1 MNAAELK
8 AAHETKPSR
17 GKPLPPGPKSLK
29 FFNTMKVLR
38 NPRAAFER
46 WVAEYGDPFFV
57 HALNGPIV
65 VTGRPELIREV
76 FAQDTSK
83 FEVFGERAIRPM
95 LGPGSMLM
103 LDGEKHRR
111 ERKLVMP
118 MFHGSRMKAYGDIIR
133 TATLDA
139 MEAVADHSSFEMIS
153 VSTDVSLKVI
163 AQAILGGDCA
173 ETIDRLTSLARETI
187 ERSLPILF
195 FSPRTQIPFM
205 GISPWDR
212 FTKARRTLREAF
224 DDELERREKDP
235 QPREDILT
243 MLLDARYDDGESM
256 SKEHLYDELGTF
268 LMAGHETTA
277 ISLAWAIYFLLTNPE
292 PFGRLKHELA
302 ACDASDVAT
311 LATQPYL
318 KAVVSETLRLNPIVT
333 EVLRVLRSPMELG
346 EYEVPAGFAVA
357 PAAALTHY
365 REELYPEPD
374 CFRPDRFLN
383 RQYSSSEYL
392 PFGGGTRRCA
402 GAAFA
407 LYELAIALGTIVTRF
422 ELELLEKAPVVPK
435 RRNVVMGPS
444 TGVRVRVTE
453 KFH

>member
-1 MNAAELK
+1 MNAAELNAMPGK
-8 AAHETKPSR
+8 KPSR
-17 GKPLPPGPKSLK
+17 DKSVPPGPTSPK

-38 NPRAAFER
+38 NPRAAFET

-65 VTGRPELIREV
+65 VTGRPELIKEV

-133 TATLDA
+133 IATLDA
-139 MEAVADHSSFEMIS
+139 MEAVADRSSFEMIS
-153 VSTDVSLKVI
+153 VATDVSLKVI
-163 AQAILGGDCA
+163 AQAILGGDQSG
-173 ETIDRLTSLARETI
+173 TTDRLTRLARETI
-187 ERSLPILF
+187 DKSLPILF
-195 FSPRTQIPFM
+195 FSPRTQISFM
-205 GISPWDR
+205 GLSPWDR

-224 DDELERREKDP
+224 DDELERRQKDP

-243 MLLDARYDDGESM
+243 MLLDARYEDGEAM

-277 ISLAWAIYFLLTNPE
+277 ISLSWAIYFLLTNPE
-292 PFGRLKHELA
+292 PLEQLKQELA
-302 ACDASDVAT
+302 GGDTSDPAT
-311 LATQPYL
+311 LATLPYL

-346 EYEVPAGFAVA
+346 GYEIPAGFAVA

-365 REELYPEPD
+365 REDLYPEPER
-374 CFRPDRFLN
+374 FRPERFLD

-407 LYELAIALGTIVTRF
+407 LYELAIALGTIVTHF
-422 ELELLEKAPVVPK
+422 ELELLEKTPVVPK

-444 TGVRVRVTE
+444 TGVLVRVTE
-453 KFH
+453 KNQ